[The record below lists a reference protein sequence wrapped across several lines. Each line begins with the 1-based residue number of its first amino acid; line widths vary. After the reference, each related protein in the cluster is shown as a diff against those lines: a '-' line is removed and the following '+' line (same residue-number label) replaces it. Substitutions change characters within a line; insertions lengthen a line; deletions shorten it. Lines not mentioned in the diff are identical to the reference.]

1 MLYLGSVDLPSQ
13 MAAIEKEPPT
23 APTPPAPL
31 TSDLLGEPVGLEL
44 TNVVRVHRMG
54 EVAVTALRGISLKVA
69 PGEFVAVM
77 GPSGCG
83 KSTLLSLI
91 GGLDRAT
98 QGTVLAGGRKLN
110 EMRDRQLADY
120 RLQHVG
126 TIFQSFN
133 LITTMSA
140 LDNVAL
146 PMTLGGISPAQRR
159 ERSRRLLE
167 TVGLKDRVNFRPTRL
182 SGGEQQRVSVARA
195 LANRPGLLLADE
207 PTGNLDEE
215 SGQGVL
221 DLIKEMHGLG
231 ATVVMVTHD
240 PDVASVAD
248 RIVRMRNGNIV
259 EDPGGPNTPA
269 QVAPPKTQVRR
280 LAWLESLRMGALSV
294 TRRKLRTSLSSA
306 GVAIGI
312 AAMAIIVSFA
322 SGIQDSLTNA
332 FAITG
337 QLDQVSVGDTSFG
350 PVDPTKHKALDAA
363 ALAKL
368 AALPNVKDAYGNL
381 MIEGT
386 LTGGSTPLSNSYLTS
401 FTPLSETP
409 KALAKFLAAGGFP
422 TSDSANEV
430 LISGD
435 TATKL
440 GYTPST
446 AVGHKITFSGLYSG
460 FFIPGTGLQP
470 AATSL
475 PIDLTIVAV
484 LSSAGNIGS
493 SGAYFMAVPYT
504 TATTYWER
512 MAKANRWTADEF
524 QSITLVA
531 DSSGTVDKVAKEV
544 KDLGYQATTSSDF
557 LKGFSQ
563 FITILE
569 IGLSGL
575 AAVALIVACLGIAN
589 TMYTAV
595 LERTRE
601 IGIMKALG
609 ARSADV
615 RGMFL
620 SEAGMIGLVGG
631 TAGLLVATLVAV
643 VGNVIVN
650 NIAAGQGIPLDLS
663 VFRLTWWLILGAL
676 ALATLF
682 SALSGFFPAIR
693 ASRLDPVTA
702 LRYE

>member
-1 MLYLGSVDLPSQ
+1 
-13 MAAIEKEPPT
+13 MAVVEEE
-23 APTPPAPL
+23 APAPPAPP
-31 TSDLLGEPVGLEL
+31 SPAVPEPDQFLGEPVGIEL
-44 TNVVRVHRMG
+44 TKVVRVHRMG
-54 EVAVTALRGISLKVA
+54 EVAVTALRGVSLSIA
-69 PGEFVAVM
+69 PGEFIAIM

-91 GGLDRAT
+91 GGLDRPT
-98 QGTVLAGGRKLN
+98 EGTIVAGGRKLS

-133 LITTMSA
+133 LIPTMSA

-146 PMTLGGISPAQRR
+146 PMTLGGIPAAQRR
-159 ERSRRLLE
+159 ERGRRLLE
-167 TVGLKDRVNFRPTRL
+167 KVGLKERVNFRPTRL

-195 LANRPGLLLADE
+195 LANRPGLILADE

-215 SGQGVL
+215 AGQGVL

-231 ATVVMVTHD
+231 GTVVMVTHD
-240 PDVASVAD
+240 PEVAAVAN

-259 EDPGGPNTPA
+259 EDPGGKKVPEKPV
-269 QVAPPKTQVRR
+269 QPKEHVRR
-280 LAWLESLRMGALSV
+280 LAWLESARMGAASV
-294 TRRKLRTSLSSA
+294 RRRKLRTTLSSA

-312 AAMAIIVSFA
+312 AAMAIIVSF
-322 SGIQDSLTNA
+322 STGVQDSLTNA
-332 FAITG
+332 FAISG
-337 QLDQVSVGDTSFG
+337 QLNQVSVGDNSFG
-350 PVDPTKHKALDAA
+350 LSDPTKHMPLDAA

-368 AALPNVKDAYGNL
+368 AALPHVKDAYGNL
-381 MIEGT
+381 EIQGT
-386 LTGGSTPLSNSYLTS
+386 LSGGPTDVTNVYLTS

-409 KALAKFLAAGGFP
+409 QALSKFLAAGKFP
-422 TSDSANEV
+422 SSDSSNEI
-430 LISGD
+430 LIGGD

-440 GYTPST
+440 GFTPST
-446 AVGHKITFSGLYSG
+446 AVGHKITFHGQFPGIYLPGSGQ
-460 FFIPGTGLQP
+460 QP
-470 AATSL
+470 ATNSL
-475 PIDLTIVAV
+475 PLELSIVGV
-484 LSSAGNIGS
+484 LSNAGNLGS
-493 SGAYFMAVPYT
+493 GGAYFISAPYS
-504 TATTYWER
+504 TATGYWEQ
-512 MAKANRWTADEF
+512 MAKANHWTADEF
-524 QSITLVA
+524 SNITLVA
-531 DSSGTVDKVAKEV
+531 ETAGSVDAVAKEV
-544 KDLGYQATTSSDF
+544 KALGYQATTSSDF

-575 AAVALIVACLGIAN
+575 AAIALIVACLGIAN

-615 RGMFL
+615 RGMFM
-620 SEAGMIGLVGG
+620 SEAGMIGLLGGAVGL
-631 TAGLLVATLVAV
+631 AVAALVGV

-650 NIAAGQGIPLDLS
+650 NIATAQGIPLDLT
-663 VFRLTWWLILGAL
+663 VFRITWWLAVGAL

-682 SALSGFFPAIR
+682 SALSGFFPALR
-693 ASRLDPVTA
+693 ASRLDPVAA

>member
-1 MLYLGSVDLPSQ
+1 
-13 MAAIEKEPPT
+13 
-23 APTPPAPL
+23 
-31 TSDLLGEPVGLEL
+31 
-44 TNVVRVHRMG
+44 MG
-54 EVAVTALRGISLKVA
+54 EVAVTALRGVSLSIA
-69 PGEFVAVM
+69 PGEFIAIM

-91 GGLDRAT
+91 GGLDRPT
-98 QGTVLAGGRKLN
+98 EGTIVAGGWKLS

-133 LITTMSA
+133 LIPTMSA

-146 PMTLGGISPAQRR
+146 PMTLGGIPAAQRR
-159 ERSRRLLE
+159 ERSHRLLE
-167 TVGLKDRVNFRPTRL
+167 KVGLKDRVNFRPTRL

-195 LANRPGLLLADE
+195 LANRPGLILADE

-215 SGQGVL
+215 AGQGVL

-231 ATVVMVTHD
+231 GTVVMVTHD
-240 PDVASVAD
+240 PDVAAVAN

-259 EDPGGPNTPA
+259 EDPGGQKWPEKPL
-269 QVAPPKTQVRR
+269 PPKEQVRR
-280 LAWLESLRMGALSV
+280 LAWLESARMGATSV
-294 TRRKLRTSLSSA
+294 RRRKLRTTLSSA

-312 AAMAIIVSFA
+312 AAMAIIVSF
-322 SGIQDSLTNA
+322 STGVQDSLTNA
-332 FAITG
+332 FAVTG
-337 QLDQVSVGDTSFG
+337 QLNQVSVGGNGFG
-350 PVDPTKHKALDAA
+350 LSDPTKHQPLDAG
-363 ALAKL
+363 ALAKM
-368 AALPNVKDAYGNL
+368 AALPHVKDAYGNL
-381 MIEGT
+381 EIQGT
-386 LTGGSTPLSNSYLTS
+386 LSGGQSDLSNVYLTS

-409 KALAKFLAAGGFP
+409 QALSKFLAAGKFP
-422 TSDSANEV
+422 SSDSANEV
-430 LISGD
+430 LISGNA
-435 TATKL
+435 ATRM
-440 GYTPST
+440 GFTPST
-446 AVGHKITFSGLYSG
+446 AVGHKITFHGQFPGIYLPGSGQ
-460 FFIPGTGLQP
+460 QP
-470 AATSL
+470 AKNSL
-475 PIDLTIVAV
+475 PLELSVIGV
-484 LSSAGNIGS
+484 LSNAGNIGTG
-493 SGAYFMAVPYT
+493 GAFFISAPYR
-504 TATTYWER
+504 TATGYWEQ
-512 MAKANRWTADEF
+512 MAKANQWTADEF
-524 QSITLVA
+524 SNITLVA
-531 DSSGTVDKVAKEV
+531 ETAGSVDAVAKEV

-575 AAVALIVACLGIAN
+575 AAIALIVACLGIAN

-615 RGMFL
+615 RGMFM
-620 SEAGMIGLVGG
+620 SEAGMIGLLGGAVGLG
-631 TAGLLVATLVAV
+631 IAALVGV

-663 VFRLTWWLILGAL
+663 VFRITWWLALGAL

-682 SALSGFFPAIR
+682 SALSGFFPALR
-693 ASRLDPVTA
+693 ASRLDPVAA

>member
-1 MLYLGSVDLPSQ
+1 
-13 MAAIEKEPPT
+13 MAVIEEETPAAGDPT
-23 APTPPAPL
+23 LSDSA
-31 TSDLLGEPVGLEL
+31 DLLGEPVGIEL
-44 TNVVRVHRMG
+44 KSVVRVHRMG
-54 EVAVTALRGISLKVA
+54 EVAVTALRGVSLKVA

-91 GGLDRAT
+91 GGLDRPT
-98 QGTVLAGGRKLN
+98 EGTIVAGGRKLN

-133 LITTMSA
+133 LIPTLSA

-146 PMTLGGISPAQRR
+146 PMTLGGVPASQRR

-167 TVGLKDRVNFRPTRL
+167 KVGLKDRAAFRPTRL

-221 DLIKEMHGLG
+221 GLIKEMHDLG

-240 PDVASVAD
+240 PDVAAVAD

-259 EDPGGPNTPA
+259 EDPGSPRAPQA
-269 QVAPPKTQVRR
+269 QPEPKGNVRR
-280 LAWLESLRMGALSV
+280 LAWLESARMGAGSV
-294 TRRKLRTSLSSA
+294 TRRKLRTTLSSA

-322 SGIQDSLTNA
+322 TGVQDSLTNA

-337 QLDQVSVGDTSFG
+337 QLDQISVGNNNFG
-350 PVDPTKHKALDAA
+350 LSDPSNLKSLTPATLSQ
-363 ALAKL
+363 L
-368 AALPNVKDAYGNL
+368 AALPHVKDAFGSL
-381 MIEGT
+381 EMEGT
-386 LTGGSTPLSNSYLTS
+386 LGAGSATLTNVYLSSS
-401 FTPLSETP
+401 APLSETP
-409 KALAKFLAAGGFP
+409 KALAKFLTAGNFQS
-422 TSDSANEV
+422 SDTANEV
-430 LISGD
+430 LVTGD

-440 GYTPST
+440 GFTPTT
-446 AVGHKITFSGLYSG
+446 AVGKKVTFSGQYPG
-460 FFIPGTGLQP
+460 IFIPGTGQQP
-470 AATSL
+470 ATTSL
-475 PIDLTIVAV
+475 PIDLTIVGV
-484 LSSAGNIGS
+484 LSNAGNFGTGTATFIS
-493 SGAYFMAVPYT
+493 VPYT
-504 TATTYWER
+504 TSTSYWER
-512 MAKANRWTADEF
+512 MASANQWKADEF
-524 QSITLVA
+524 TSITLVS

-544 KDLGYQATTSSDF
+544 KDLGYQATTTGDL

-563 FITILE
+563 FITVLE

-575 AAVALIVACLGIAN
+575 AAIALVVACLGIAN

-601 IGIMKALG
+601 IGILKALG
-609 ARSADV
+609 ARSGDV
-615 RGMFL
+615 RGLFV
-620 SEAGMIGLVGG
+620 SEAAMIGLIGG
-631 TAGLLVATLVAV
+631 TVGLLIAGLVSV
-643 VGNVIVN
+643 VGNAVVN
-650 NIAAGQGIPLDLS
+650 NIAQSQGIPLDLS
-663 VFRLTWWLILGAL
+663 VFNITWWLVVGAL
-676 ALATLF
+676 LLASIF
-682 SALSGFFPAIR
+682 SALSGLFPALR